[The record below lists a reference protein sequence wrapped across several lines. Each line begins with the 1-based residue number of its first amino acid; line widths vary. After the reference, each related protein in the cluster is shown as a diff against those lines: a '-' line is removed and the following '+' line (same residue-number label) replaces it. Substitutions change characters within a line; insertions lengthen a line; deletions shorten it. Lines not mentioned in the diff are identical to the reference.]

1 MEDRNSLFNN
11 EERALHITEQIPLIA
26 KAKQGHIELL
36 LLFWADK
43 RKLFLQRAFE
53 RSIPA

>member
-26 KAKQGHIELL
+26 KAKQGHIEPL